1 MQYKIKNLKYITK
14 LFLLIF
20 VIGFNQ
26 NILSQSNSKRIKVDG
41 VASVI
46 GDFVILDSDIDR
58 MYVDMESQ
66 GLSTKDVSRCELISK
81 LMEDKLYAHHAI
93 QDSLEVSDQEIY
105 DYVGQSIDYFTEQL
119 GSIEKVLEFYNKS
132 DEASFRDELF
142 EINKIQKLS
151 ANMQEE
157 IIEKIS
163 ITPEEVREFFKSIPS
178 YDLPVFGTE
187 LEISQ
192 IVVSPLVSK
201 DEENRIINQLKSFK
215 VDILEGGSSFASK
228 AILYSQDPGS
238 RSTGGKYTLQRKKP
252 RMVKEFRD
260 VAFRLPEGDISEP
273 FKSDFGWHLLKV
285 DKIRG
290 QEIDIRHIL
299 LTPKID
305 DENLAQ
311 SKSTLDTLRK
321 RIIDGD
327 VSFKDAALYFSSE
340 KETKNNGGV
349 LINPITADTRF
360 ELTKID
366 PVLYNQIRYLKD
378 NEISVPLI
386 EEDKSGIKKYKILKV
401 SNRFD
406 EHTADF
412 SIDYIKIKE
421 LALKKKKLDAIQN
434 WMKDKIMST
443 YININKDY
451 RSCDSKYDWLKK
463 EST

>member
-1 MQYKIKNLKYITK
+1 MQFKTKNLKLISK
-14 LFLLIF
+14 FLLLIIF
-20 VIGFNQ
+20 FNQ
-26 NILSQSNSKRIKVDG
+26 NNLCAQSSLSRIKVDG

-58 MYVDMESQ
+58 MYVEMESQ
-66 GLSTKDVSRCELISK
+66 GMTIKDVSRCDLISK

-105 DYVGQSIDYFTEQL
+105 DYVAQSLDYFTEQL
-119 GSIEKVLEFYNKS
+119 GSIEKVLEFYNKP
-132 DEASFRDELF
+132 DELSFREELF

-151 ANMQEE
+151 ANMQSE
-157 IIEKIS
+157 IVEKIS
-163 ITPEEVREFFKSIPS
+163 ITPEEVREFFESIPKN
-178 YDLPVFGTE
+178 DLPVFGTE

-192 IVVSPLVSK
+192 IVISPKVSM
-201 DEENRIINQLKSFK
+201 EEEKRIIDKLKSFK

-238 RSTGGKYTLQRKKP
+238 RSSGGKYTLQRKKP

-260 VAFRLPEGDISEP
+260 VAFRLPEGEISEP

-290 QEIDIRHIL
+290 QEVDIRHIL
-299 LTPKID
+299 LTPKVD
-305 DENLAQ
+305 DRDLLE
-311 SKSTLDTLRK
+311 SKKVLDTLRK
-321 RIIDGD
+321 RIIDEEI
-327 VSFKDAALYFSSE
+327 SFKDAAMFFSSE

-349 LINPITADTRF
+349 LINPITSDTRF

-386 EEDKSGIKKYKILKV
+386 EDDKSGMKKYKILKV

-421 LALKKKKLDAIQN
+421 LALKKKKLNAVQD
-434 WMKDKIMST
+434 WMRDKIKST
-443 YININKDY
+443 YINISSEY
-451 RSCDSKYDWLKK
+451 RSCDSQYNWINK
-463 EST
+463 